1 MNGKNGL
8 ACTKA
13 HSELDGDI
21 NIYPN
26 PNSGLFTLE
35 FESNYNQDI
44 FIKLFDE
51 VGKNIYNKDI
61 NNFKG
66 EYVKTIDVQGLKPGV
81 YYIQLAAENK
91 ILSQKIVIK

>member
-1 MNGKNGL
+1 MIVNNNIDNL
-8 ACTKA
+8 
-13 HSELDGDI
+13 

-51 VGKNIYNKDI
+51 VGKNIYNQDI

-66 EYVKTIDVQGLKPGV
+66 KYVKTINVQGLKPGV